1 MKEHYPDKTGKVK
14 FSLTG
19 LVPVC
24 ENEATQYVFATI
36 SPPSRVKI
44 MVTRGKRRVG
54 VPYDVL
60 TQDEQ
65 RMFLISY
72 FTKVYLHSMHVQ
84 YVAVF
89 EHNKAGNLHMHMLLY
104 STGMQNEVELQRFQ
118 RLVNSHQLTLKYAG
132 YKNRIR
138 MNNIVFCDD
147 LDETIKYLEKD
158 IKQTAPYYGV
168 ITHSVEEKEYVLEVH
183 TPIFDLLKF

>member
-1 MKEHYPDKTGKVK
+1 MKEHYPDKTGKVE
-14 FSLTG
+14 FSLSG

-24 ENEATQYVFATI
+24 ENGATRYVFATI
-36 SPPSRVKI
+36 SPPAMAKI
-44 MVTRGKRRVG
+44 IVTRGKRRAG
-54 VPYDVL
+54 VYYDVL

-65 RMFLISY
+65 RKFLINY

-104 STGMQNEVELQRFQ
+104 STGLQSEIELQRFQ
-118 RLVNSHQLTLKYAG
+118 RLINSHQLTLKYAG

-138 MNNIVFCDD
+138 MNNIVFCENVED
-147 LDETIKYLEKD
+147 TIKYLEKD
-158 IKQTAPYYGV
+158 MKQTAPYYGV

-183 TPIFDLLKF
+183 TPIYELLNF